1 MAGELVR
8 RRDVTKVRDGGK
20 WRKRIREAPEELDGV
35 GDAFSCSFE
44 PDHDKKLAPRWIF
57 KNSTWFLLLAVDN
70 TITHPAAFSSP
81 PSFPSHAHLISR

>member
-1 MAGELVR
+1 MRRKGKRRRCGSSIGELVR

-44 PDHDKKLAPRWIF
+44 PDHDKKCHQGGF
-57 KNSTWFLLLAVDN
+57 
-70 TITHPAAFSSP
+70 
-81 PSFPSHAHLISR
+81 

>member
-1 MAGELVR
+1 MRRKGRRRRCGSLVGELVR

-44 PDHDKKLAPRWIF
+44 PDHG
-57 KNSTWFLLLAVDN
+57 KNCHQGGFSKIVTKVD
-70 TITHPAAFSSP
+70 F
-81 PSFPSHAHLISR
+81 

>member
-1 MAGELVR
+1 MVGELVR

-44 PDHDKKLAPRWIF
+44 PDHDKKCHQGV
-57 KNSTWFLLLAVDN
+57 FLK
-70 TITHPAAFSSP
+70 ISPGFSCLPWTTPSP
-81 PSFPSHAHLISR
+81 ILRLFRPLRLFLPMLT

>member
-44 PDHDKKLAPRWIF
+44 PDHDKKCHQ
-57 KNSTWFLLLAVDN
+57 NEFLKIVTKVD
-70 TITHPAAFSSP
+70 F
-81 PSFPSHAHLISR
+81 

>member
-1 MAGELVR
+1 MVGELVR

-44 PDHDKKLAPRWIF
+44 PDHG
-57 KNSTWFLLLAVDN
+57 KNCHQGGF
-70 TITHPAAFSSP
+70 
-81 PSFPSHAHLISR
+81 